1 VVSDLD
7 YSEKFVLGRGVFV
20 DDIKQPDT
28 LYLKVVRSPYARAR
42 VLRVKGGINGRD
54 FKAVISSVGEGATQN
69 AAAVPMP
76 VLATDYVNFVGQPVA
91 AVFGETRYE
100 AEDLAESVEVD
111 YEPLPPVIDP
121 TKALTSP
128 PIHPNTR
135 SNILSK
141 RQLGSDFHVET
152 PIILKDKL
160 SMERVAANPIEPRG
174 VLANYDGSKLTVWAS
189 TQSVHSLKEGIRS
202 SLQLPSEV
210 VRVMQADTG
219 GAFGTKSSA
228 YPEYL
233 IAAHVA
239 IKTRRPVKWIETRS
253 EHLLTTSHGRGERA
267 EVELYAQ
274 RDGVVVG
281 VKAKVLGDAGAYAGF
296 GSFAPSFI
304 GFQLTGPY
312 AVKNAYVD
320 ATSVYTN
327 KVPMGPY
334 RGAGRPEAA
343 FFMERMMDMLADE
356 LKMDP
361 VDLRFINTST
371 QPFRSPLG
379 LEIGASKPFL
389 QSAVEELRYRERA
402 KSGKAGF
409 SFFVLVSAARPGES
423 ARIMVKDGRVR
434 VWLGGNSHGQAHEV
448 LVKKLVSEELNLSE
462 DLIDLE
468 KGDTDHLKTGVGSW
482 GSRTTA
488 VGGAALVEA
497 ARRLRKEATESIG
510 ATLGPQKYSPENL
523 LKGEFNVEVFR
534 EQTEQLNS
542 FGANLVVA
550 DVDEDSGIVSV
561 KECASFY
568 DVGRAL
574 NPAMIVGQI
583 HGGSAQGIGQV
594 LYEEIKYDEQGQLLT
609 GTIMDTGVP
618 HPPEL
623 PNFEVI
629 FVENP
634 SNLPHGAKGVG
645 ESPTI
650 GVPAALVRAIEKAS
664 GKRITETPVKSEVL
678 LRNSSG

>member
-1 VVSDLD
+1 VVSGLD
-7 YSEKFVLGRGVFV
+7 YFEKFVLGQGTFI
-20 DDIKQPDT
+20 DDIRRPDT

-42 VLRVKGGINGRD
+42 VLRVKGGINGWD

-76 VLATDYVNFVGQPVA
+76 VLATDYVSFVGQPVA

-111 YEPLPPVIDP
+111 YEPLKPVVDP
-121 TKALTSP
+121 AEALASP
-128 PIHPNTR
+128 PIHPNTY
-135 SNILSK
+135 SNILAR
-141 RQLGSDFHVET
+141 RQLGSDFRIEC
-152 PIILKDKL
+152 PIMLRDKL
-160 SMERVAANPIEPRG
+160 AMERVAANPIEPRG
-174 VLANYDGSKLTVWAS
+174 VLAHYDGYKLTVWAS

-202 SLQLPSEV
+202 SLQLPNET
-210 VRVMQADTG
+210 VRVIQTDTG
-219 GAFGTKSSA
+219 GAFGTKSSV

-233 IAAHVA
+233 IAAHLS

-267 EVELYAQ
+267 EVELYAE
-274 RDGVVVG
+274 RSGVVVG

-304 GFQLTGPY
+304 GFQFTGPY
-312 AVKNAYVD
+312 AVKNAYVE

-361 VDLRFINTST
+361 VDVRLVNTST

-379 LEIGASKPFL
+379 LEIDASKPFL
-389 QSAVEELRYRERA
+389 ESAVEGLRYRQRSE
-402 KSGKAGF
+402 SGKVGF
-409 SFFVLVSAARPGES
+409 SLFVLVSAARPGES

-448 LVKKLVSEELNLSE
+448 LVKKLLSEELSVPE
-462 DLIDLE
+462 YLIDLE
-468 KGDTDHLKTGVGSW
+468 KGDTDHLRTGVGSW
-482 GSRTTA
+482 GSRTVV

-497 ARRLRKEATESIG
+497 ARKLRKETTELLG
-510 ATLGPQKYSPENL
+510 DTLGPQKYSPENL
-523 LKGEFNVEVFR
+523 LKGEFNVEIFR

-542 FGANLVVA
+542 FGANLVAVE
-550 DVDEDSGIVSV
+550 VDQDTGVVTV

-568 DVGRAL
+568 DVGHAF

-583 HGGSAQGIGQV
+583 HGGAAQGIGQV
-594 LYEEIKYDEQGQLLT
+594 LLEEIKYDEHGQLLT
-609 GTIMDTGVP
+609 STILDTGVP
-618 HPPEL
+618 HSVEIL
-623 PNFEVI
+623 NFEVK

-650 GVPAALVRAIEKAS
+650 GVPAALVRALERAV
-664 GKRITETPVKSEVL
+664 GKRITKTPVKSEVL
-678 LRNSSG
+678 LHNNSS